1 MSSVEVVVAG
11 PQQRVVFEN
20 LMQLYTHDFS
30 EQWYDRPT
38 GEVDERAAFP
48 TTPSTRTGASRTTC
62 RCCCAS
68 TRRSS
73 ASHCSTADTHQPPA
87 RSQHGG
93 VFRPAKHRRSGA
105 GTAAA
110 QAIFSRY
117 PGMWEAA
124 IARRNVAALAF
135 WRRAIGEHPLSQ
147 HIEEIDVSTPGWNG
161 PVLRFRIRAGRRPI
175 CQLSSRGR
183 LGRRRGGS
191 DALPESPRPRTA
203 PARSPG

>member
-38 GEVDERAAFP
+38 GEVDERGRFP
-48 TTPSTRTGASRTTC
+48 DYALDPYWREPEHIPLLLR
-62 RCCCAS
+62 
-68 TRRSS
+68 
-73 ASHCSTADTHQPPA
+73 ADAKIVGFALLNKLTHTN
-87 RSQHGG
+87 
-93 VFRPAKHRRSGA
+93 RPVDRNMAEFFVLRKHRRSGA

-147 HIEEIDVSTPGWNG
+147 HIEEVDVSTAGWNG
-161 PVLRFRIRAGRRPI
+161 PVLRFRIRAG
-175 CQLSSRGR
+175 
-183 LGRRRGGS
+183 
-191 DALPESPRPRTA
+191 
-203 PARSPG
+203 